1 MAIST
6 DERQGLE
13 GCAPAHGPRPAVP
26 TPQGRRFAGRKLRAI
41 LAILLGV
48 AALAACAPG
57 QPTGQAPTAPASA
70 TVTEVPSPTATAV
83 PRLVYQADWS
93 HSLSGWNATPGWSV
107 SGGVVQSDT
116 GSDREITSPFLPATP
131 NYAVEFNL
139 QVVQASQYPPTQIEF
154 STGPTASVDGYIA
167 LFDNVRTGYYMF
179 ANHPHLMI
187 YINPMIDQDP
197 TTFKPHD
204 FELGTR
210 MRTYRVE
217 VRGPEATLVINGQIA
232 NWARSTK
239 SAQLSAGPFH
249 ISTTGVQVRLSD
261 FKVYA
266 L

>member
-1 MAIST
+1 MAISA

-13 GCAPAHGPRPAVP
+13 GCAPAHGRRPAVL
-26 TPQGRRFAGRKLRAI
+26 TPQGRKFAGRKLSAV

-57 QPTGQAPTAPASA
+57 QPTVQAPTATA
-70 TVTEVPSPTATAV
+70 TAPVAPSPTATAV

-139 QVVQASQYPPTQIEF
+139 QLVQASQYPPTQFEF

-197 TTFKPHD
+197 TTFMPHD
-204 FELGTR
+204 FEFGTR
-210 MRTYRVE
+210 LRMYRVE
-217 VRGPEATLVINGQIA
+217 VRGPEATLLIDGRIA

-249 ISTTGVQVRLSD
+249 ISCTGVQLRLSD